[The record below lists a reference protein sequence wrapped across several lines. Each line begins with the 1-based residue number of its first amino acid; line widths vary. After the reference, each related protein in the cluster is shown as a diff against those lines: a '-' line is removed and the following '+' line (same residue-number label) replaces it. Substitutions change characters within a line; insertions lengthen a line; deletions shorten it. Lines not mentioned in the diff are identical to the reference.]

1 MTVSQQ
7 AILIEGRHA
16 RYWIG
21 GSGKP
26 LVLIHGGLGHAH
38 QHWHTTFDAL
48 SPHFQ
53 IVAPDLPGCGVS
65 DPLPL
70 PGYQAYL
77 NWLELLFD
85 MLNIGGPVLMM
96 GNSFGAALS
105 RLFAAENTGYVSRLV
120 LISGG
125 HIADW
130 PGCARLFLRAPGL
143 SHLTIDLIRRAA
155 YSRRGLKRAIH
166 DDQLLTPQFIAN
178 ARAASRGFVAA
189 LKQIALTNAPAL
201 RTPTCPTLV
210 VWGKSDRLSAP
221 AVGQQIA
228 QEIPHAKFV
237 SIENAAHFPPI
248 ELPDQFHAIALAF
261 LTGK

>member
-7 AILIEGRHA
+7 ALLIEGRHA
-16 RYWIG
+16 KYWIG

-26 LVLIHGGLGHAH
+26 LVLIHGGLGDAH
-38 QHWHTTFDAL
+38 QHWHATFDAL
-48 SPHFQ
+48 SLHFQ

-70 PGYQAYL
+70 PGYQTFL

-105 RLFAAENTGYVSRLV
+105 RLFAAENTGYVTRLV
-120 LISGG
+120 LIDGG
-125 HIADW
+125 HIADQ
-130 PGCARLFLRAPGL
+130 PGCTRLFLRVPGL
-143 SHLTIDLIRRAA
+143 SHLTIELIRRAA

-166 DDQLLTPQFIAN
+166 DDQLLTPQFIAK
-178 ARAASRGFVAA
+178 AQAASRGSAAA

-210 VWGKSDRLSAP
+210 VWGESDRLSVP
-221 AVGQQIA
+221 LVGQRIA

-237 SIENAAHFPPI
+237 SIKNAAHIPPI
-248 ELPDQFHAIALAF
+248 EQPDEFHAIVLPF
-261 LTGK
+261 LSGK